1 MDITKFTHSSVSDSQ
16 SFFDEVDRLLNSAG
30 YRWVVHIEWLESH
43 LCYYFIHPERVEP
56 FLLNVE
62 LPNIHDHWPS
72 LSHFFRALA
81 AIESNISKAGGPHFQ
96 QGSWTPRYQ
105 WRTESE
111 LPALKNKLL
120 GDDFRSSTSLSSRE
134 TKWAHTM
141 GVDDLFA
148 GFFSFHLEGEALE
161 VSRAQMVR
169 GHYKTNWCT
178 RAQELNWRQL
188 INQTDSLSPGTPY
201 FANLALIES
210 LEDQL
215 AVSLPERASAIRMVL
230 CELSRIYDHLQ
241 SLHTLFLLQGVSA
254 WEKVFLDLGIQVY
267 QLLKRY
273 ARGEW
278 TGHLNTIGGVRYDLP
293 EDWKNQ
299 LLSLLAVVM
308 KNLDGA
314 KTTIER
320 SPGLISMLSRIHLG
334 LRDVMDHTLTGP
346 LARAC
351 GLRRDLRKIHSRY
364 FYHEVDF
371 EIPLGINS
379 TFYDVVLVKI
389 EEMRQSVSIL
399 AQLLDGLPYDS
410 IQAPEYSI
418 FWNTPEYSLLSSDE
432 KSDVLATLKLGPVV
446 SAVRGMGMVESSRGE
461 FSLIWQA
468 KESSGPSQLSI
479 ISPSL
484 QASYFVEKRA
494 VSLAVSEVYA
504 MCALAHIAP
513 EEMDL

>member
-1 MDITKFTHSSVSDSQ
+1 MDVTQFAHSTVSDSQ
-16 SFFDEVDRLLNSAG
+16 SFFDEVDRLLNQAG
-30 YRWVVHIEWLESH
+30 YRWVVHIEWLDNR

-56 FLLNVE
+56 YLLNVE
-62 LPNIHDHWPS
+62 LLSVHDHWPS
-72 LSHFFRALA
+72 LSHFFRALEA
-81 AIESNISKAGGPHFQ
+81 TESNISKMGGPHFQ

-105 WRTESE
+105 WRTDSE
-111 LPALKNKLL
+111 LPALRNKLL
-120 GDDFRSSTSLSSRE
+120 GQDFRSNASLGPVE
-134 TKWAHTM
+134 NKWAHTM
-141 GVDDLFA
+141 GVNDLFA
-148 GFFSFHLEGEALE
+148 GFFSFHLEGEGLE
-161 VSRAQMVR
+161 VTRAQLIR
-169 GHYKTNWCT
+169 GHFKTNWCA
-178 RAQELNWRQL
+178 RAQEYNWRQL

-215 AVSLPERASAIRMVL
+215 DVALPERASAIRMIL

-241 SLHTLFLLQGVSA
+241 SLHSLFLLQGVSA

-267 QLLKRY
+267 QLIKRY
-273 ARGEW
+273 GRGEW

-293 EDWKNQ
+293 DDWKNQ
-299 LLSLLAVVM
+299 LLSLLSVVM

-314 KTTIER
+314 RSTIER
-320 SPGLISMLSRIHLG
+320 SPGLISMLSRVHLG

-351 GLRRDLRKIHSRY
+351 GLRRDLRKINSRY

-371 EIPLGINS
+371 DIPLGINS

-399 AQLLDGLPYDS
+399 AQLLDGLPFDS
-410 IQAPEYSI
+410 IQTPEYSL
-418 FWNTPEYSLLSSDE
+418 FWNTPEYSLLSSE
-432 KSDVLATLKLGPVV
+432 ERSEVLARLKGGPQVPGE
-446 SAVRGMGMVESSRGE
+446 RGMGMVESSRGE

-468 KESSGPSQLSI
+468 QTTSGPTQLSV

-494 VSLAVSEVYA
+494 ISLAVSEVYA